1 MRKIF
6 IFLGLFFL
14 GMIGCRQKSELY
26 CSLEAIDSLMYIYE
40 VDEAK
45 KAIKSIDSTMLG
57 SGREKAYYNLLY
69 ARLFCGPNS
78 DVLND
83 ALNYYYKVND
93 VEGIAYCLVYKA
105 NSYCS
110 YKADSVSWF
119 LKEAEYYANQTS
131 NRRLRYLVNWGL
143 GRINNSL
150 GDVGLALSCYKQ
162 QYEEACF
169 IGDMEHNIALL
180 NCASASISLQRKD
193 SAWFYISQIIN
204 PDGFPKSVKPYYYN
218 YKGELLLDKDTMLA
232 LECFEKSVGYR
243 YWERSYKNL
252 SELYYALGRVDDAER
267 LISRVMDSS
276 CYEIRIEVMDMLIKD
291 AIRDRDLDKL
301 VDCYG
306 EKCLLQDSL
315 IERNAKYRVFEAQK
329 ECEQHIADMEFRV
342 MILHS
347 LIGLI
352 VVVMVIVGVVLY
364 RRYENVKLE
373 MELAERSAT
382 ITNLQSEIS
391 ELELKNSSKDDIN
404 VVKERLNALLSDSVE
419 GFKLLELVKNNNST
433 LLWSKYDIDTLIEYY
448 VSISPDFKKKMEEV
462 SDCLLTGNEK
472 FFLLLESLRK
482 TDAQMSRILGIS
494 EGSVRV
500 KRSRLRQKCQ
510 E

>member
-1 MRKIF
+1 
-6 IFLGLFFL
+6 
-14 GMIGCRQKSELY
+14 MIGCRQKSELY
-26 CSLEAIDSLMYIYE
+26 YSLEAIDSLMYIYE

-57 SGREKAYYNLLY
+57 SDREKAYYNFLY

-78 DVLND
+78 NVLNE
-83 ALNYYYKVND
+83 ALDYYYDVDD
-93 VEGIAYCLVYKA
+93 VEGIAYCLLYKA
-105 NSYCS
+105 NSYSS
-110 YKADSVSWF
+110 YKDDSASWF
-119 LKEAEYYANQTS
+119 FREAEYYAYQTK

-150 GDVGLALSCYKQ
+150 GDVGLALKYYKRQ
-162 QYEEACF
+162 FDEACYLR
-169 IGDMEHNIALL
+169 DMEHDIALL
-180 NCASASISLQRKD
+180 DCASASISLQRKD

-204 PDGFPKSVKPYYYN
+204 PDAFPESIKPFYYN
-218 YKGELLLDKDTMLA
+218 YKGELLLDRDTILA

-243 YWERSYKNL
+243 YWELSYKNL

-276 CYEIRIEVMDMLIKD
+276 CYEIRIEVMDMFIKD

-306 EKCLLQDSL
+306 EKCLLLDSL
-315 IERNAKYRVFEAQK
+315 MERNAKYRVFESQK
-329 ECEQHIADMEFRV
+329 ECEEYIADMEFR
-342 MILHS
+342 ILILRS

-352 VVVMVIVGVVLY
+352 VVVIVIVGVVLY

-373 MELAERSAT
+373 MELAERGAMIS
-382 ITNLQSEIS
+382 NLQSEIS
-391 ELELKNSSKDDIN
+391 GLELRNSSNDDIN
-404 VVKERLNALLSDSVE
+404 VVKERLDALLSDSVE
-419 GFKLLELVKNNNST
+419 GGKLLELVQKNNCT
-433 LLWSKYDIDTLIEYY
+433 LAWSKYDIDTLIEYY
-448 VSISPDFKKKMEEV
+448 SSITPAFKKEV
-462 SDCLLTGNEK
+462 EMMPDCLTGNER
-472 FFLLLESLRK
+472 FFLLLESLNK

-494 EGSVRV
+494 EVSVRV
-500 KRSRLRQKCQ
+500 KRSRMRKKCQ